1 MFDFWKRGRTVAP
14 SAAPSRSST
23 VESDDVRRVRT
34 RTRRRLM
41 GAIVLVTLGVI
52 AFPIVFESQP
62 RPIPVDIPIE
72 IPRVDGAAPLV
83 IPAARSAGPSDEASS
98 SSLAKADSAR
108 QAASGTLTPAPEPAP
123 AEPAP
128 QAASAPAVAPR
139 AAVPAAQQP
148 ATAAPSAAPAS
159 SARTTPAKPVTESAK
174 SPPASSSPTV
184 AAPTPSSA
192 ASDASTKFIVQV
204 GAFTESSAAKEVQEK
219 LDKLGLK
226 TYTQVA
232 DTTAGRRIRVRLG
245 PFANRADADKAAARA
260 REAGV
265 ATVVLK
271 L

>member
-1 MFDFWKRGRTVAP
+1 MFDFWKRGRSVAP
-14 SAAPSRSST
+14 NAASRRSSA
-23 VESDDVRRVRT
+23 VELDDVRSVRT

-83 IPAARSAGPSDEASS
+83 IPSARSAGPSDEASS
-98 SSLAKADSAR
+98 SRLAKADTAR
-108 QAASGTLTPAPEPAP
+108 QAASGTLTPAP

-128 QAASAPAVAPR
+128 QAASTPTVAPR
-139 AAVPAAQQP
+139 AAAPVAEQPAA
-148 ATAAPSAAPAS
+148 AAPSAAPAS
-159 SARTTPAKPVTESAK
+159 SARTTPGKPATESAK
-174 SPPASSSPTV
+174 SPRE
-184 AAPTPSSA
+184 SSA

-245 PFANRADADKAAARA
+245 PFATRAEADKAAERA